1 MENVPFLAQKFLVW
15 QVRVPVQG
23 PQVGQGF
30 KFPRP
35 ACNVLR
41 AMYEKER
48 EMKEDLIYI
57 IAFVQSV
64 INLGLAYTSL
74 VYMSKYNQQ
83 KHISAQLLKRKDT
96 K

>member
-1 MENVPFLAQKFLVW
+1 
-15 QVRVPVQG
+15 
-23 PQVGQGF
+23 
-30 KFPRP
+30 
-35 ACNVLR
+35 
-41 AMYEKER
+41 
-48 EMKEDLIYI
+48 MKDDLIYI